1 MPCCAGASSSCCFI
15 SRTPALSLTAI
26 SIFTALNRYMPYKN
40 KFRQMLASACVVS
53 LTAMCALLL
62 RTQSLLS
69 SSRSANFDPNDPS
82 RDSSSIS
89 PDLVGVIVLTLL
101 CLTLPLGFTLFLYI
115 FFNNAGL
122 QELWEEVKARASKL
136 RLFAPRTKLTPPAP
150 VSLESPRIMRAFPTE
165 ASASRTV
172 SPYVPA
178 NSQLQLHNPYSV
190 RSPEVHNPYTVRG
203 PEVHNPYTV
212 RGPEVH
218 NPYIVR
224 RPVAHDQ
231 MSIAVLKY
239 PSPAAAPHASI
250 EDVASVIGSA
260 ARYSSPSLVA
270 PYVARQAAS
279 IAVASAAEHSSF
291 RASVSAARSPVV
303 PLISTGEKQKLA
315 LA

>member
-1 MPCCAGASSSCCFI
+1 
-15 SRTPALSLTAI
+15 
-26 SIFTALNRYMPYKN
+26 MPYKN

-203 PEVHNPYTV
+203 PEVHNPY
-212 RGPEVH
+212 
-218 NPYIVR
+218 IVR

-231 MSIAVLKY
+231 MSIAVSKY